1 MKRVALL
8 VLLAL
13 PLVGIERAG
22 LTLEAVKRVYVED
35 LGSAPPSVML
45 RDMIVASLSSS
56 GAFVITEDKDHA
68 DAILRGSAMDELY
81 SEQHHS
87 SDNISL
93 GTHSGS
99 SESYSDRYDHTS
111 NEKQSGLNIGQ
122 NESSQSN
129 ERRHEAS
136 ASVRLVNRQGDV
148 IWSTTQESLGAKFK
162 SASADVAEKIL
173 RKLSEDV
180 QKARSAASA
189 ATHAGMPER

>member
-1 MKRVALL
+1 MNRVFLF

-13 PLVGIERAG
+13 PLLGIERAG
-22 LTLEAVKRVYVED
+22 LTLDAIKRVYVEG
-35 LGSAPPSVML
+35 LGDAPPSVML
-45 RDMIVASLSSS
+45 RNMIVASLSSS
-56 GAFVITEDKDHA
+56 GAFIITEDKDHA
-68 DAILRGSAMDELY
+68 DAILRGSAADELY

-87 SDNISL
+87 SDNINL
-93 GTHSGS
+93 GTHTGS

-111 NEKQSGLNIGQ
+111 TEKQGGLNIGQ

-129 ERRHEAS
+129 ERKHEAS

-148 IWSTTQESLGAKFK
+148 IWSTTQESGGAKFK

-173 RKLSEDV
+173 RKLSDDL
-180 QKARSAASA
+180 QKARASASA